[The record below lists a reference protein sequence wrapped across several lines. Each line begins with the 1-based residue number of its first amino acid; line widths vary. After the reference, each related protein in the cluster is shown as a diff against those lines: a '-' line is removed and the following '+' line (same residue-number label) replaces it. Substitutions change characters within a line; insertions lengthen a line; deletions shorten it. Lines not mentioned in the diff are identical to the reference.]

1 MRTLATIWTTL
12 CAAVVSLGAVAAVG
26 ACSSG
31 GAPQN
36 AGDKRGEVNAM
47 NDNSTNRVETGAT
60 SDNSATRNANDAR
73 TDAAAAEASAQK
85 SQLDFKTGIRR
96 DAGGDL
102 VVEYSVTNRG
112 ARSVLLLTRGDTSLG
127 LGPGRV
133 YVEPQTD
140 GTVDLTQRG
149 YTLPPD
155 YGGPG
160 PSVLTYPGVSAL
172 APGKTAKETLRV
184 RAPKTRQ
191 HPYGRYYPEVQMPD
205 PLRRVRFCL
214 GVVAGDAPTKMT
226 RGTRVLT
233 SLQAVA
239 AQELLCGEPQELD

>member
-1 MRTLATIWTTL
+1 VRTLATIWTTL
-12 CAAVVSLGAVAAVG
+12 CAAFVSLGAVAAVG

-31 GAPQN
+31 GAQQN

-47 NDNSTNRVETGAT
+47 NDNSTNRVEAGAT
-60 SDNSATRNANDAR
+60 SSDNSATRNANDAR
-73 TDAAAAEASAQK
+73 TDATTDASAQK
-85 SQLDFKTGIRR
+85 SQLDLKTSIRR
-96 DAGGDL
+96 AAGGDI

-112 ARSVLLLTRGDTSLG
+112 ARAVLLLNRGDTSLG

-133 YVEPQTD
+133 YVEPQAD

-149 YTLPPD
+149 YTLPQG

-172 APGKTAKETLRV
+172 APGKTARETLRV
-184 RAPKTRQ
+184 RAPKGRQ

-205 PLRRVRFCL
+205 PPRRVRFCL

-239 AQELLCGEPQELD
+239 AQELLCGEIQELN